1 MRIRSF
7 VLLLPILGLLSACAA
22 TTSNH
27 RKDSPPVDLQK
38 ISQEL
43 PDEQLLDVW
52 IELFDPGELPTKEKE
67 ALGLSKE
74 IRAAEARY
82 MPIHLRAVMEK
93 TGYWG
98 AVRVVPYNT
107 EGAEV
112 LVRGLVLD
120 SNGEELKL
128 QITAE
133 DASGRTWFKKTYR
146 GEVDPQ
152 VYDLLRGNNDSFQMV
167 YRLIANDLATARNK
181 LTGEEITAI
190 RRFAEVRF
198 AADMAPDAFA
208 GHLERDKK
216 GNYQLNRL
224 PAGNDPAFKRVLLV
238 RERDFLLVDTLNGHF
253 ENFYLEMKEPYKEW
267 RKARGL
273 ESASLREVKKKAN
286 TRKALGVAAILGAIA
301 IEALGGP
308 NTRAAT
314 GTLRDVMVL
323 GGAVAIKQ
331 GMDIN
336 AQSPIHQAAIE
347 ELGDS
352 FTTEM
357 KPMVVDVD
365 GEVLELTG
373 SAEAQYQQWRE
384 LMREMYQAETGL
396 LTPEPS
402 LDG

>member
-7 VLLLPILGLLSACAA
+7 VLLLPILGLLSACAS
-22 TTSNH
+22 TSSNH
-27 RKDSPPVDLQK
+27 RKESPPVDLQK

-82 MPIHLRAVMEK
+82 MPIHLRSVMEK

-98 AVRVVPYNT
+98 AVRVVPYGT

-112 LVRGLVLD
+112 LVRGLIVD

-133 DASGRTWFKKTYR
+133 DASGRTWFKKSYT
-146 GEVDPQ
+146 GDVDPQ
-152 VYDLLRGNNDSFQMV
+152 IYDMLRGDNDSFQMV
-167 YRLIANDLATARNK
+167 YRLIANDLAESRNK
-181 LTGEEITAI
+181 LTSEELTAI
-190 RRFAEVRF
+190 RRFAKVRF
-198 AADMAPDAFA
+198 AADMAPDAFS
-208 GHLERDKK
+208 GHLERDKNGK
-216 GNYQLNRL
+216 YQLNRL
-224 PAGNDPAFKRVLLV
+224 PAENDPAFKRVLLV

-253 ENFYLEMKEPYKEW
+253 DNYYLEMKEPYKEW

-301 IEALGGP
+301 IEALGGG
-308 NTRAAT
+308 NNT

-352 FTTEM
+352 FTSET
-357 KPMVVDVD
+357 KPMVIDVD

-384 LMREMYQAETGL
+384 LMREMYTTETGL
-396 LTPEPS
+396 LTQETHS
-402 LDG
+402 DS

>member
-1 MRIRSF
+1 MRIRNF
-7 VLLLPILGLLSACAA
+7 ILLLPILGLLSACAS
-22 TTSNH
+22 TSSNH
-27 RKDSPPVDLQK
+27 RKESPPVDLQK

-82 MPIHLRAVMEK
+82 MPIHLRSVMEK

-98 AVRVVPYNT
+98 AVRVVPYGT

-112 LVRGLVLD
+112 LVRGLIVD

-133 DASGRTWFKKTYR
+133 DASGRTWFKKNYT

-152 VYDLLRGNNDSFQMV
+152 IYDMLRGDNDSFQMV
-167 YRLIANDLATARNK
+167 YRLIANDLAESRNK
-181 LTGEEITAI
+181 LTSEELTAI
-190 RRFAEVRF
+190 RRFAKVRF
-198 AADMAPDAFA
+198 AADMAPDAFS
-208 GHLERDKK
+208 GHLERDKNGK
-216 GNYQLNRL
+216 YQLNRL
-224 PAGNDPAFKRVLLV
+224 PAENDPAFKRVLLV

-253 ENFYLEMKEPYKEW
+253 DNYYLEMKEPYKEW

-301 IEALGGP
+301 IEALGGG
-308 NTRAAT
+308 NNT

-352 FTTEM
+352 FTSET
-357 KPMVVDVD
+357 KPMVIDVD

-384 LMREMYQAETGL
+384 LMREMYTTETGL
-396 LTPEPS
+396 LTQETHS
-402 LDG
+402 DS

>member
-1 MRIRSF
+1 
-7 VLLLPILGLLSACAA
+7 LGLLSACAS
-22 TTSNH
+22 TSSNH
-27 RKDSPPVDLQK
+27 RKESPPVDLQK

-82 MPIHLRAVMEK
+82 MPIHLRSVMEK

-98 AVRVVPYNT
+98 AVRVVPYGT

-112 LVRGLVLD
+112 LVRGLIVD

-133 DASGRTWFKKTYR
+133 DASGRIWFKKNYT
-146 GEVDPQ
+146 GDVDPQ
-152 VYDLLRGNNDSFQMV
+152 IYDMLRGDNDSFQMV
-167 YRLIANDLATARNK
+167 YRLIANDLAESRNK
-181 LTGEEITAI
+181 LTNEELTAI
-190 RRFAEVRF
+190 RRFAKVRF
-198 AADMAPDAFA
+198 AADMAPDSFS
-208 GHLERDKK
+208 GHLERDKNGK
-216 GNYQLNRL
+216 YQLNRL
-224 PAGNDPAFKRVLLV
+224 PAENDPAFKRVLLV

-253 ENFYLEMKEPYKEW
+253 DNYYLEMKEPYKEW

-301 IEALGGP
+301 IEALGGSS
-308 NTRAAT
+308 TRAAT

-352 FTTEM
+352 FTSET
-357 KPMVVDVD
+357 KPMVIDVD

-373 SAEAQYQQWRE
+373 SAEVQYQQWRE
-384 LMREMYQAETGL
+384 LMREMYATETGL
-396 LTPEPS
+396 LTQETHS
-402 LDG
+402 DS